1 MFQAIEKYA
10 IIGGIG
16 LICVLGIALKFTYS
30 DLKSVKEEN
39 LSLKAQIES
48 YKIQSERLNTQIT
61 AYNESDKKSNQ
72 TIFKLRQEV
81 TKYKEEKKDEEA
93 KCNCY
98 DLPIPDAVLQLL
110 NDETGRTPQ
119 TTGKTNS

>member
-16 LICVLGIALKFTYS
+16 LICVLGIALKFTYA

-39 LSLKAQIES
+39 LSLTAQLES
-48 YKIQSERLNTQIT
+48 YKAQADRLNSQIN

-81 TKYKEEKKDEEA
+81 TKYKEAKKDEEA

-110 NDETGRTPQ
+110 NDETSRTTQ
-119 TTGKTNS
+119 TTSKANS

>member
-16 LICVLGIALKFTYS
+16 LICVLGIALKFTYA

-110 NDETGRTPQ
+110 NDETGRTPK
-119 TTGKTNS
+119 TTGKANS

>member
-1 MFQAIEKYA
+1 MFQAIEKYV
-10 IIGGIG
+10 IISGIG
-16 LICVLGIALKFTYS
+16 LIVLLGIGLKFTYAEL
-30 DLKSVKEEN
+30 DQTKKDKLALE
-39 LSLKAQIES
+39 AQLES
-48 YKIQSERLNTQIT
+48 YKTQAEQLNWQIT

-81 TKYKEEKKDEEA
+81 AKFKEEKKDEEA

-119 TTGKTNS
+119 TNSKTNS

>member
-16 LICVLGIALKFTYS
+16 LICVLGIALKFTYA

-110 NDETGRTPQ
+110 NDETGRTPK

>member
-16 LICVLGIALKFTYS
+16 LICVLGIALKFTYA

-61 AYNESDKKSNQ
+61 AYNETDKKSNQ

-98 DLPIPDAVLQLL
+98 DLPIPDAVLRLL

>member
-16 LICVLGIALKFTYS
+16 LICILGIALKLTYTN
-30 DLKSVKEEN
+30 LKLVKEEN
-39 LSLKAQIES
+39 LSLTAQLEAYKAQAD
-48 YKIQSERLNTQIT
+48 RLNGQIN

-81 TKYKEEKKDEEA
+81 TKYKEDKKDEEA

-110 NDETGRTPQ
+110 NDETSKTPKA
-119 TTGKTNS
+119 TGKASS

>member
-1 MFQAIEKYA
+1 MFQAIEKY
-10 IIGGIG
+10 ILIGGVA
-16 LICVLGIALKFTYS
+16 LICILGIALKFTYA

-39 LSLKAQIES
+39 LSLKAQIET
-48 YKIQSERLNTQIT
+48 YKVQSERLNTQIT

-81 TKYKEEKKDEEA
+81 TKYKEDKKDEEA

-119 TTGKTNS
+119 TTGKANS

>member
-16 LICVLGIALKFTYS
+16 VICVLGIALKLTYTN
-30 DLKSVKEEN
+30 LKLVKEEN
-39 LSLKAQIES
+39 LSLTAQLEAYKAQAD
-48 YKIQSERLNTQIT
+48 RLNGQIN

-81 TKYKEEKKDEEA
+81 TKYKEDKKDEEA

-110 NDETGRTPQ
+110 NDETSKNPKA
-119 TTGKTNS
+119 TGKTNS

>member
-16 LICVLGIALKFTYS
+16 LIVLLGIGLKFTYAEL
-30 DLKSVKEEN
+30 DQAKKDKLALE
-39 LSLKAQIES
+39 AQLEA
-48 YKIQSERLNTQIT
+48 YKTQAEQLNGQIN

-81 TKYKEEKKDEEA
+81 AKFKEAERNEEA

-110 NDETGRTPQ
+110 NDETGRTTQ
-119 TTGKTNS
+119 TTGKANS

>member
-1 MFQAIEKYA
+1 MFQAIEKYV

-16 LICVLGIALKFTYS
+16 LIVLLGIGLKFTYAEL
-30 DLKSVKEEN
+30 DQTKKDKLALE
-39 LSLKAQIES
+39 AQLGA
-48 YKIQSERLNTQIT
+48 YKTQADQLNWQIT

-81 TKYKEEKKDEEA
+81 AKFKEEKKDEEA

-119 TTGKTNS
+119 TNSKTDS

>member
-16 LICVLGIALKFTYS
+16 LICVLGIALKFTYA

-39 LSLKAQIES
+39 LSLKTQIES

-110 NDETGRTPQ
+110 NDETGGTPK
-119 TTGKTNS
+119 TAGKANP

>member
-1 MFQAIEKYA
+1 MFQTIEKYA

-16 LICVLGIALKFTYS
+16 LICVLGIALKFTYA

-39 LSLKAQIES
+39 LSLTAQLES
-48 YKIQSERLNTQIT
+48 YKAQADRLNDQIN

-81 TKYKEEKKDEEA
+81 TRYKEDKKTR
-93 KCNCY
+93 K
-98 DLPIPDAVLQLL
+98 
-110 NDETGRTPQ
+110 
-119 TTGKTNS
+119 GKS

>member
-16 LICVLGIALKFTYS
+16 LICVLGIALKFTYA

-110 NDETGRTPQ
+110 SDETGGTPK
-119 TTGKTNS
+119 TAGKANP

>member
-16 LICVLGIALKFTYS
+16 LICVLGIALKFTYA

-110 NDETGRTPQ
+110 NDETGGTPK
-119 TTGKTNS
+119 TAGKANP